1 MTPEQNTVSNAEKG
15 GQGRSPSVLRSAGV
29 VAAFTLL
36 SRIFGFL
43 RDMVVANYFGARS
56 MADAFFVAFRIPNM
70 FRQLTAEGALS
81 AAFVPLFTKSLLE
94 DKEKAFRFANNVL
107 VTLTI
112 FLTGLVVVAIIFT
125 PLLLKVIAV
134 GFTSDPAKFDLT
146 VNLTR
151 LLFPYLILVSLAA
164 VFMGMLNSFHH
175 FSSPAASP
183 VLLNLA
189 IIVCTIFLRD
199 YFSLPVY
206 ALVVGVLLGGFLQLA
221 VQVPFAIREGFV
233 FKFIFNPASEQ
244 LKKVVTLSIP
254 ATFGIA
260 VAEINLF
267 VDTMLASLLGEG
279 AVSYLYYAQRL
290 VQFPLGVFGVAMS
303 TALLP
308 TLSRLVGGG
317 QRDKMVETVSES
329 FRVTMFL
336 IIPSMV
342 GLFILREPI
351 VKLIYEHGAFT
362 SDSTRNTAFTLAFF
376 TLGLLSFS
384 GVKIFVSAFYAMGD
398 TKTPVKVAA
407 LAMALNIVF
416 NLFLMWPLKQAGL
429 ALATSM
435 SSTINMAVL
444 AWLLRKRMG
453 GLDGRRI
460 LRSFG
465 GIILASFVM
474 TGVVY
479 LAWAPLFG
487 NGYTVLRLL
496 AMLVLAVAFYFIS
509 AFVLRL
515 EETSRLYDG
524 LKRRFLKT

>member
-1 MTPEQNTVSNAEKG
+1 MTPEKNPVSG
-15 GQGRSPSVLRSAGV
+15 GKARGGPHPSVLRSAV
-29 VAAFTLL
+29 VVGFFTLL
-36 SRIFGFL
+36 SRVFGFL

-56 MADAFFVAFRIPNM
+56 AADAFFVAFRIPNM

-81 AAFVPLFTKSLLE
+81 AAFVPLFTKTMME
-94 DKEKAFRFANNVL
+94 DREKAMRFANNLL
-107 VTLTI
+107 VTLTVA
-112 FLTGLVVVAIIFT
+112 LTGAVVVMIIFS
-125 PLLLKVIAV
+125 PLLLKVIAI
-134 GFTSDPAKFDLT
+134 GFTGDAAKFDLT

-151 LLFPYLILVSLAA
+151 LLFPYLIFISLAA

-189 IIVCTIFLRD
+189 IIVCTIFLRG

-206 ALVVGVLLGGFLQLA
+206 ALVVGVLLGGLLQLA

-233 FKFIFNPASEQ
+233 FRPVFDPGSRLIRR
-244 LKKVVTLSIP
+244 VVTLSIP

-260 VAEINLF
+260 VAEVNLL

-290 VQFPLGVFGVAMS
+290 VQFPMGVFGVAMS

-308 TLSRLVGGG
+308 TLSRQSSGG
-317 QRDKMVETVSES
+317 QAGKMVETVSES
-329 FRVTMFL
+329 FRITMFL

-342 GLFILREPI
+342 GLFALREPI
-351 VKLIYEHGAFT
+351 VRLIYEHGEFT
-362 SDSTRNTAFTLAFF
+362 RLHTANTAFTLAFF

-398 TKTPVKVAA
+398 TKTPVKIAA
-407 LAMALNIVF
+407 LAMALNVAL
-416 NLFLMWPLKQAGL
+416 NLILMWPLKQAGL

-435 SSTINMAVL
+435 SSTINMALL
-444 AWLLRKRMG
+444 AWLLRKRLG
-453 GLDGRRI
+453 RLDGRRI
-460 LRSFG
+460 FKSFK
-465 GIILASFVM
+465 GITFSALVM
-474 TGVVY
+474 AGVIY
-479 LAWAPLFG
+479 GAWGPLFG
-487 NGYTVLRLL
+487 GGYTVAGLL
-496 AMLVLAVAFYFIS
+496 AMLAIAGFSYFVA
-509 AFVLRL
+509 AFALRL

-524 LKRRFLKT
+524 FKRRFSGW

>member
-1 MTPEQNTVSNAEKG
+1 
-15 GQGRSPSVLRSAGV
+15 
-29 VAAFTLL
+29 
-36 SRIFGFL
+36 
-43 RDMVVANYFGARS
+43 MVVANYFGARS

-94 DKEKAFRFANNVL
+94 DKQKAFKFANNLL

-112 FLTGLVVVAIIFT
+112 FLTGGVIIAILFT
-125 PLLLKVIAV
+125 PLLLRVMAI
-134 GFTSDPAKFDLT
+134 GFTDDPAKFDLT

-183 VLLNLA
+183 VLLNIS

-199 YFSLPVY
+199 FFSLPVY
-206 ALVVGVLLGGFLQLA
+206 ALVLGVLLGGFLQLA
-221 VQVPFAIREGFV
+221 VQVPFAIKEGFE
-233 FKFIFNPASEQ
+233 FKPIFDPAAEQ
-244 LKKVVTLSIP
+244 IKKVVTLSIP

-267 VDTMLASLLGEG
+267 VDTMLASMLGEG

-308 TLSRLVGGG
+308 TLSRQVGGG
-317 QRDKMVETVSES
+317 ETDKMIETVSES
-329 FRVTMFL
+329 FRMTMFL
-336 IIPSMV
+336 IIPSMA

-362 SDSTRNTAFTLAFF
+362 SASTQNTSFTLAFF

-407 LAMALNIVF
+407 TAMILNIVF
-416 NLFLMWPLKQAGL
+416 NLALMWPLKAAGL
-429 ALATSM
+429 ALATSL
-435 SSTINMAVL
+435 SSTINMVVL

-453 GLDGRRI
+453 RLDGRRI
-460 LRSFG
+460 LKSFG
-465 GIILASFVM
+465 MVVLASLAMV
-474 TGVVY
+474 GVV
-479 LAWAPLFG
+479 LIAWGPLFG
-487 NGYTVLRLL
+487 NGYSVFGLL
-496 AMLVLAVAFYFIS
+496 AMLALASTFYFIS
-509 AFVLRL
+509 AFALRL
-515 EETSRLYDG
+515 EETSRLYAG
-524 LKRRFLKT
+524 LRRKFFRV